1 MPLITINCYCHER
14 TKVVLLKSSK
24 NTTKK
29 WEREEMEKKECLF
42 CGNENLEEIE
52 EVYDPDEIDDGTL
65 YICQEKKGCS
75 K

>member
-1 MPLITINCYCHER
+1 
-14 TKVVLLKSSK
+14 
-24 NTTKK
+24 
-29 WEREEMEKKECLF
+29 MEKKECLF